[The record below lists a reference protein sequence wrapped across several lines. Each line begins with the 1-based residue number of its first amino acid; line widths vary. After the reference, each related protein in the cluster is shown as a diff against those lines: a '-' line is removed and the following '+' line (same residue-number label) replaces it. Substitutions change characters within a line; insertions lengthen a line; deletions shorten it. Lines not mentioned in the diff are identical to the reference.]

1 MSALFDFKVRTCFH
15 SPRTSRPAKP
25 AAAHTRGEVFI
36 CVFRSVCLPQI
47 PTRRSVSFLR
57 PRGGLRVMCPYLL
70 VPVGTPLPT
79 ATPPTDRLPLTR
91 LPLPPPTPNPVLPR
105 HPAAVHLHLHVRQD
119 ESPAVDGFAQG
130 RFARFVLESRE
141 GRRATVPMG
150 RDVLRG
156 DGRAHVLDRRRQV
169 GGWDSKET
177 HR

>member
-1 MSALFDFKVRTCFH
+1 
-15 SPRTSRPAKP
+15 
-25 AAAHTRGEVFI
+25 
-36 CVFRSVCLPQI
+36 
-47 PTRRSVSFLR
+47 
-57 PRGGLRVMCPYLL
+57 MCPYLL

-91 LPLPPPTPNPVLPR
+91 LPLPPPPPPK
-105 HPAAVHLHLHVRQD
+105 P
-119 ESPAVDGFAQG
+119 
-130 RFARFVLESRE
+130 RFVLESRE